1 VDPALRTL
9 LQEVHAT
16 LCAELA
22 EIGQEAGRVRALLGE
37 SIGGLSSSFV
47 GLASKAE
54 AQRELLEALLVSL
67 GYEVGGRGT
76 ANASMDMYVRE
87 FAGILHSLAANLGEL
102 SDSVTSIDALTGHF
116 DKSLSLL
123 SQIETISQSARFL
136 ALNARI
142 EAARAGE
149 AGRGF
154 AVVAS
159 EVKQMAT
166 DSRQLAETISH
177 HLGRAQTTLDEIRER
192 MSVAAGRGAE
202 TARDEREKAN
212 RVLIQLDSLG
222 HAVTDA
228 LGKLGAITGEVKEIA
243 GCAVRALQFEDIVGQ
258 LVGTMLRRIERL
270 RAVTDALGASL
281 EPGGTD
287 RGLAALESSRVNGTA
302 APVQQTTM
310 AAGEIELF

>member
-16 LCAELA
+16 LSSELA
-22 EIGQEAGRVRALLGE
+22 EIGHEAGRVRSLLAD

-47 GLASKAE
+47 GLAAKAE
-54 AQRELLEALLVSL
+54 SQRELLEALLVSL
-67 GYEVGGRGT
+67 GYEVGGRGP
-76 ANASMDMYVRE
+76 ANASMDLYVRE

-102 SDSVTSIDALTGHF
+102 TESVTSIDALTGHF

-192 MSVAAGRGAE
+192 MSAAAGRGAE

-228 LGKLGAITGEVKEIA
+228 LAKLGGITAEVKQIA
-243 GCAVRALQFEDIVGQ
+243 ASAVRALQFEDIVGQ
-258 LVGTMLRRIERL
+258 LVGTMLRRLERL

-281 EPGGTD
+281 EPGGAQ
-287 RGLAALESSRVNGTA
+287 RGLAALDSGNGSTH

-310 AAGEIELF
+310 AAGDIELF

>member
-9 LQEVHAT
+9 LEEVHAT
-16 LCAELA
+16 LSSELA
-22 EIGQEAGRVRALLGE
+22 EMGQEAGRVRALLAD

-47 GLASKAE
+47 GLAAKAE
-54 AQRELLEALLVSL
+54 SQRELLEALLVSL
-67 GYEVGGRGT
+67 GYELGGRGPAT
-76 ANASMDMYVRE
+76 ASMDVYVRE

-159 EVKQMAT
+159 EVKQMAS
-166 DSRQLAETISH
+166 DSRQLAETISL
-177 HLGRAQTTLDEIRER
+177 HLGRAQTTLEEIRER
-192 MSVAAGRGAE
+192 MSAAAGRGAE

-228 LGKLGAITGEVKEIA
+228 LGKLGDITAEVKEIA
-243 GCAVRALQFEDIVGQ
+243 ACAIRALQFEDIVGQ
-258 LVGTMLRRIERL
+258 LIGTMLRRLDRL
-270 RAVTDALGASL
+270 RCVTDALGASL
-281 EPGGTD
+281 EPGGAD
-287 RGLAALESSRVNGTA
+287 RGLAALERSRGNGTA
-302 APVQQTTM
+302 TPVQQTSM